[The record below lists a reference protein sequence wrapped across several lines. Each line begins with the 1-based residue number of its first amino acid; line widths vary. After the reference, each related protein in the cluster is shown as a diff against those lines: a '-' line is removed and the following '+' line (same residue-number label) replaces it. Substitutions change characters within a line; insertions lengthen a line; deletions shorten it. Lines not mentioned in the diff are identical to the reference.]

1 MVQRRVFQVQ
11 IGQQK
16 QLSKPRA
23 KKDILSCPEYFVQTG
38 VWLITLKFKKTS
50 LWFRTRGGAQGVDM
64 YSIFLL
70 YLHFLWSI
78 FHFYFCYYLFLFL
91 FNFYIIY
98 FTFIIHLS
106 FYLTLIYFIISFIY
120 NQPISYSFCFFS
132 KWHPGIRSWNPADRD
147 WRLY

>member
-50 LWFRTRGGAQGVDM
+50 LWFRTKAIVK
-64 YSIFLL
+64 YFLMAM
-70 YLHFLWSI
+70 
-78 FHFYFCYYLFLFL
+78 
-91 FNFYIIY
+91 
-98 FTFIIHLS
+98 
-106 FYLTLIYFIISFIY
+106 LTILDTY
-120 NQPISYSFCFFS
+120 
-132 KWHPGIRSWNPADRD
+132 KHW
-147 WRLY
+147 